1 MRTFHD
7 LRWNLVR
14 LGAAAA
20 FGAGL
25 AGTGCAG
32 DDGATSSSTGTGT
45 ASTSASGTSAGS
57 TAASTATATGT
68 SAGSASGT
76 GTTATTATATAA
88 TTVGSTT
95 GAGSTTSAGTVG
107 TTGGGVMPECTQ
119 DTDCTVH
126 EDCCSCEA
134 VPVSDVPPDCEAGC
148 QETAC
153 AALEYKAMALCV
165 DGICRFPE
173 TTCDPSS
180 VVCGAPTPNCPDGTL
195 PEVMGQCWTF
205 KCVPVAACD
214 WVPDCSFCDAETEVC
229 VTKVTQLGPVYDCE
243 PKPWQCGDGPAD
255 CTCAGALC
263 EPPFDTCME
272 GQAGS
277 LQCTC
282 PNCG

>member
-1 MRTFHD
+1 MRTLHD

-25 AGTGCAG
+25 AGAGCAG

-95 GAGSTTSAGTVG
+95 GAGSTTSAGT
-107 TTGGGVMPECTQ
+107 TGGGVMPECTQ

-153 AALEYKAMALCV
+153 AALEYKATALCL

-173 TTCDPSS
+173 TTCDPST
-180 VVCGAPTPNCPDGTL
+180 VLCGAPTPNCPDGTL

-229 VTKVTQLGPVYDCE
+229 VEKATQLGPVYDCE

-272 GQAGS
+272 GQPGT